1 MYIGRWSDGNRYCD
15 GSVDQVRVFN
25 KVISDAEALTLYQEG
40 SDYFG
45 DSSDNG
51 NHFNAFRIQA
61 DDVVPDSP
69 TNNFATLNPLNSSTN
84 IGLNEGNLS
93 FNNTSGDAGATG
105 TFTISS
111 GKWYWEVLLDTD
123 FGEQGIIIDPAN
135 YTLANDSSIDA
146 TGHNQIAYISNSG
159 SLRDQGSTGGWST
172 GSTVGHIISI
182 AVDAD
187 AEKIWFADNGV
198 WKESGDPE
206 NGTNPA
212 ASAWTGSSKDITPY
226 ILMAAA
232 AGAPQTHNFG
242 QDSSFAGNKSAQ
254 GHSDSNGI
262 GDFYYE
268 PPTDFLALCTD
279 NFPEPTVV
287 PSEHF
292 AVLTYT
298 GNGSTQSITGA
309 GFQPDL
315 VWLKQRSGTNWHE
328 LYDINRGTSK
338 PLYSNSTIAE
348 DSDSGLTSFDS
359 DGFSVGSAYGA
370 NQSSST
376 YVAWCWKANGSPVS
390 NTDGSITSQV
400 SANVD
405 AGFSVVSYTSP
416 NTTVDETVGHGLSS
430 VPELIIAKNRD
441 NTYNWDIYHKD
452 LASGNG
458 LIFTT
463 AASTAN
469 RWTTTAPTSSVFS
482 VLWNYE
488 HYSTN
493 DYIAYCFHSVDGYS
507 KVGSYTGNGSTDG
520 TFVYTGFRPAYV
532 MVKATSISGESWHV
546 LDSKRDTYNVNY
558 HRLTVNGSYSENT
571 NDNWHDFT
579 SNGFKIR
586 WDNAGV
592 NQNNVAYIFYAVAE
606 TDFKHSNAR

>member
-1 MYIGRWSDGNRYCD
+1 MKQD
-15 GSVDQVRVFN
+15 
-25 KVISDAEALTLYQEG
+25 K
-40 SDYFG
+40 
-45 DSSDNG
+45 
-51 NHFNAFRIQA
+51 
-61 DDVVPDSP
+61 P
-69 TNNFATLNPLNSSTN
+69 TTAH
-84 IGLNEGNLS
+84 
-93 FNNTSGDAGATG
+93 GATRS
-105 TFTISS
+105 TIGVSS
-111 GKWYWEVLLDTD
+111 GKWYAECMVGKTVNASNIAVHFGLCDSQTD
-123 FGEQGIIIDPAN
+123 LTTSPGGGATNLWSYYSSGTNRLIRCDDIQYDFTTFDGFEKGGIIQVAVDIDNHKIWLGYNNQWVDTSGNTTGDPATSVN
-135 YTLANDSSIDA
+135 PTDTFDTTDYP
-146 TGHNQIAYISNSG
+146 SNS
-159 SLRDQGSTGGWST
+159 LHLYGGAYNNSM
-172 GSTVGHIISI
+172 
-182 AVDAD
+182 
-187 AEKIWFADNGV
+187 
-198 WKESGDPE
+198 
-206 NGTNPA
+206 
-212 ASAWTGSSKDITPY
+212 
-226 ILMAAA
+226 ILN
-232 AGAPQTHNFG
+232 TG

-279 NFPEPTVV
+279 NLPAPTVV

-292 AVLTYT
+292 DILTWS
-298 GNGSTQSITGA
+298 GDGSTDRAITGLEFA
-309 GFQPDL
+309 PDL
-315 VWLKQRSGTNWHE
+315 VWIKDRTAATNQPIQDTLRGPGERLWTNNTEADNYGTNAI
-328 LYDINRGTSK
+328 L
-338 PLYSNSTIAE
+338 
-348 DSDSGLTSFDS
+348 SFNS
-359 DGFSVGSAYGA
+359 DGFNIGNATTSGGRSGDE
-370 NQSSST
+370 

-405 AGFSVVSYTSP
+405 AGFSIVSYTSP

-463 AASTAN
+463 AAATAN